1 MNADHLKP
9 AKYMKNDKDLIIEEL
24 KVRAQPLPS
33 VWAHMHV
40 GNRISTG
47 RSHRGNHAYHRA
59 SQHLRGWTSTSD
71 HGTRHG
77 TLTRRSALNNMSP
90 RHGQRPARLS
100 LRACSLIACV
110 IDCLMTTW
118 SWCVMSA
125 TLSRCAAAHPGEQP
139 QRGHPV
145 RSVGRQVS
153 GSRAPPWR
161 SAFTRRLHGRLCATC
176 SAARRALGVERRRQL
191 GDEWQRQR
199 PFREQPAGARS
210 QVVQC
215 GQALAAEYLAYLER
229 RGRWLLW
236 AS

>member
-47 RSHRGNHAYHRA
+47 RSHLGNHAYHRA

-90 RHGQRPARLS
+90 RHGQRRQGSHSEHVLS
-100 LRACSLIACV
+100 L
-110 IDCLMTTW
+110 
-118 SWCVMSA
+118 
-125 TLSRCAAAHPGEQP
+125 
-139 QRGHPV
+139 
-145 RSVGRQVS
+145 
-153 GSRAPPWR
+153 
-161 SAFTRRLHGRLCATC
+161 
-176 SAARRALGVERRRQL
+176 
-191 GDEWQRQR
+191 
-199 PFREQPAGARS
+199 
-210 QVVQC
+210 
-215 GQALAAEYLAYLER
+215 LA
-229 RGRWLLW
+229 
-236 AS
+236 

>member
-47 RSHRGNHAYHRA
+47 RSHLGNHAYHRA

-110 IDCLMTTW
+110 IDCFMTTW

-125 TLSRCAAAHPGEQP
+125 TLSRCAAAHPVGERSQDAP
-139 QRGHPV
+139 QRTQWVSSRNVGTRSGQWV
-145 RSVGRQVS
+145 VGSVGRERRC
-153 GSRAPPWR
+153 GAAPSRD
-161 SAFTRRLHGRLCATC
+161 AFMGAF
-176 SAARRALGVERRRQL
+176 ARRAAQHAERRCR
-191 GDEWQRQR
+191 
-199 PFREQPAGARS
+199 
-210 QVVQC
+210 
-215 GQALAAEYLAYLER
+215 AAAATR
-229 RGRWLLW
+229 
-236 AS
+236 